1 LFQFSFDSIQVHV
14 GFHFIDSK
22 RWLVDAAGKL
32 VSILQAGHVHR
43 YKTECPFVV
52 WRDIASSLTTGLCDS
67 TRRLQFSE
75 INRRLTLGVHKV

>member
-32 VSILQAGHVHR
+32 VSIFQAGHVHR

-52 WRDIASSLTTGLCDS
+52 
-67 TRRLQFSE
+67 
-75 INRRLTLGVHKV
+75 